1 MHFADNQ
8 LITAI
13 RSIIA
18 EEIEVRMKAI
28 DENEFNV
35 WDNRSDIEDIINDYI
50 NSNVTVTIEA

>member
-18 EEIEVRMKAI
+18 EEVDNRIKAI
-28 DENEFNV
+28 DEDEFNV
-35 WDNRSDIEDIINDYI
+35 WDHRSDIEDIINDYI

>member
-1 MHFADNQ
+1 MNFSHSH

-18 EEIEVRMKAI
+18 EEVDSRIKAI

-35 WDNRSDIEDIINDYI
+35 WDHRSDIEDIINDYI